1 MRTLPECPRV
11 AERPRVGDWDM
22 DELMT
27 LAEAVRLHWP
37 KGPLTV
43 PSLRNA
49 IRQGAL
55 PVCVV
60 AGKHFL
66 TRRGLLSL
74 SQGKTLKDERSA
86 AAPEGRGKRSSSLT
100 RMSREEAR
108 QWVADSLGQF
118 DQDSP
123 R

>member
-1 MRTLPECPRV
+1 MGTLPECPRV
-11 AERPRVGDWDM
+11 AERPKARDWDM
-22 DELMT
+22 DEIMT

-43 PSLRNA
+43 PSLRHA
-49 IRQGAL
+49 IKTGTL

-60 AGKHFL
+60 AGKHFV

-74 SQGKTLKDERSA
+74 SHGMTLNGEKSTI
-86 AAPEGRGKRSSSLT
+86 APAGLGKRSSSSA

-108 QWVADSLGQF
+108 RWVAESLGQSKG
-118 DQDSP
+118 DSP